1 MKIKTLQAAISA
13 IFILFILGVQHING
27 QKTRDEIESKYKWD
41 LNDLFP
47 SEEAWKESKDQL
59 VEKIP
64 QIESFKGT
72 LTQSAGQLLTCL
84 EFNSDL
90 SKQALLLL
98 VYASMHS
105 DEDTKNMKY
114 SGMQKE
120 MLQVFSD
127 FSTKAA
133 FIDPEILTT
142 DWKTIEG
149 FIKEEPKLGQYRM
162 GLFDLFRKQEHSLSE
177 AEERILALTGPMAS
191 TTSSVYSTYKNAEM
205 INPEVTLSTGEKVVL
220 SSAGFS
226 KYRASENRDDRELV
240 FKVFFE
246 NFKKYEATFGEMLS
260 GTINKDIFYAKAR
273 KYESAL
279 DAALFPQNI
288 STDVYHSLIEN
299 VNKNLDA
306 FHRYL
311 KIKKRM
317 LGVDTIKYLDLYAP
331 VVKDINLEYSYEEA
345 QDMVLKALAP
355 LGDEYTST
363 IKKAFENNWI
373 DVYPTKGKRSG
384 AYSQGSAY
392 DMHPYIL
399 LNYNGQY
406 NDVSTLAHE
415 LGHTMQ
421 SYFSNKFQPYP
432 TSDYPIFVAEVAS
445 TFNEE
450 LLFAEMLKT
459 IKDKDAKLSLLMS
472 RLDGF
477 KGTLFR
483 QTQFAEFELKTHEAA
498 EKGEALTGEYLSKL
512 YTDIVKRYYGHD
524 KGICYVDDYIEMEWA
539 YIPHFYYN
547 FYVYQYST
555 SFTASVSLAEKVLK
569 GEKGMVDNYLKFLSS
584 GSSDYP
590 IELLKKAG
598 VDMTS
603 SEPFD
608 KTIEAM
614 NAIMDEI
621 EKLLDEK

>member
-47 SEEAWKESKDQL
+47 SEEAWKESKEQL

-191 TTSSVYSTYKNAEM
+191 TASSVYSTYKNAEM

>member
-1 MKIKTLQAAISA
+1 MKIKTLQAAVSA

-191 TTSSVYSTYKNAEM
+191 TASSVYSTYKNAEM